1 MQTMYSLLAMPAWF
15 TENAKWFAI
24 GAAVLIVILALVAGF
39 SMGWGPLTWAGACAL
54 FVVLELHFH
63 DKNPILKIGAV
74 EKLAPGVRD
83 LVSTLS
89 IAVVCIIAALAV
101 FGIISMI
108 VGPHGDPED
117 EDEKDSDLDEGEKGR
132 VVLKRR
138 GGKRI
143 FAASPVLSVL
153 VTIVNAAVLAL
164 AMESLALVVVSLTPL
179 KTGAL
184 KNVFENTLVAN
195 NWKYIHSYAFDFL
208 IIGVLA
214 AFAHA
219 GFKRG
224 MLRGGLIVT
233 IAFIAAIIVSF
244 WLPFSKF
251 AGEGAAFAFIGKGS
265 DYFGDLIAKAL
276 PEQVSVVL
284 GKVAC
289 GLVSCV
295 ALCIA
300 VALVGLI
307 LRLIVSGVKRF
318 FVFRLVDGVLSMAVM
333 FAVGAFFCVLIM
345 ALLYI
350 LGHFEVFDASQLFGE
365 NASLSKG
372 IFAAF
377 DEYLKPWLEK
387 LSESIPKG

>member
-1 MQTMYSLLAMPAWF
+1 MA
-15 TENAKWFAI
+15 
-24 GAAVLIVILALVAGF
+24 
-39 SMGWGPLTWAGACAL
+39 
-54 FVVLELHFH
+54 
-63 DKNPILKIGAV
+63 
-74 EKLAPGVRD
+74 
-83 LVSTLS
+83 
-89 IAVVCIIAALAV
+89 
-101 FGIISMI
+101 
-108 VGPHGDPED
+108 
-117 EDEKDSDLDEGEKGR
+117 
-132 VVLKRR
+132 
-138 GGKRI
+138 
-143 FAASPVLSVL
+143 
-153 VTIVNAAVLAL
+153 
-164 AMESLALVVVSLTPL
+164 SLALVVVSLTPL

-300 VALVGLI
+300 VALLGLI
-307 LRLIVSGVKRF
+307 LPLVVSGVKRF
-318 FVFRLVDGVLSMAVM
+318 LCSAWWTESCPWPSWVCRGSVFLRFDH
-333 FAVGAFFCVLIM
+333 GALIH
-345 ALLYI
+345 I
-350 LGHFEVFDASQLFGE
+350 GTF
-365 NASLSKG
+365 
-372 IFAAF
+372 
-377 DEYLKPWLEK
+377 
-387 LSESIPKG
+387 

>member
-1 MQTMYSLLAMPAWF
+1 MQTLYSLLAMPAWF

-24 GAAVLIVILALVAGF
+24 GAGVLIFILALVAGF

-54 FVVLELHFH
+54 FIVLELYFH

-89 IAVVCIIAALAV
+89 IAVVCIIASLAV

-108 VGPHGDPED
+108 VGPR
-117 EDEKDSDLDEGEKGR
+117 KDSDDDDEEDEESDEKAH
-132 VVLKRR
+132 VVFKRR

-143 FAASPVLSVL
+143 FAASPVLSVI
-153 VTIVNAAVLAL
+153 VTIVNVGVLAL
-164 AMESLALVVVSLTPL
+164 AAASLALVIFSLTPL

-184 KNVFENTLVAN
+184 KSIFENALVAD

-224 MLRGGLIVT
+224 MLRGGLLMT

-251 AGEGAAFAFIGKGS
+251 SGEGAAFAFIGKGS

-276 PEQVSVVL
+276 PEEVSVVL
-284 GKVAC
+284 GKITC

-295 ALCIA
+295 VLCIA

-307 LRLIVSGVKRF
+307 LRLFVSGVKRF
-318 FVFRLVDGVLSMAVM
+318 FVFRLVDGVLSMVVM
-333 FAVGAFFCVLIM
+333 LAVGAFFCALVM

-350 LGHFEVFDASQLFGE
+350 LGHFEVFDSSQLFGE